1 MGNVQLLK
9 NMKKYLE
16 EKRKLAKENPEEAKK
31 QSFETLRKMGLV
43 K

>member
-1 MGNVQLLK
+1 MSNVQLLK

-16 EKRKLAKENPEEAKK
+16 EKRKLAKENPEEAKR
-31 QSFETLRKMGLV
+31 QSLETLKKMGLV